1 MTSVAIAAMSRCTAA
16 GPAAVCDTYDE
27 TRELRAELERLEPL
41 VGAAFM
47 TATAFRLRDR
57 DALSHALRLL
67 VSATRAVEEAQ
78 ACA

>member
-1 MTSVAIAAMSRCTAA
+1 MTNNNVAIAAMSTRTS
-16 GPAAVCDTYDE
+16 VEE

-57 DALSHALRLL
+57 DALTAALRIL
-67 VSATRAVEEAQ
+67 VSATRSVEEGAR
-78 ACA
+78 A